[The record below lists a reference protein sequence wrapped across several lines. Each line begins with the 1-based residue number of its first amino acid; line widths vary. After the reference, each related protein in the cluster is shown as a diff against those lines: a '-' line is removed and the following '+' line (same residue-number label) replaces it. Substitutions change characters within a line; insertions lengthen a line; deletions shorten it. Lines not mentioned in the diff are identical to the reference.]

1 MGDTTAPRL
10 GPFRLLQ
17 RLPGGGQGQVHL
29 ATAPDERQVVV
40 KTYAPGEEEAAGM
53 AEASLLGLAHP
64 GLAACIDAG
73 RSPQE
78 GRLYTVTAQVQGRPM
93 GTGCLVDVD
102 GAAAVTTAARL
113 LDALAALHDLSLL
126 HRDLKPDNVL
136 LQPQDGRPVV
146 LDFGL
151 ACPSTGASARALAGT
166 PRAMAPELFTG
177 AAASVAS
184 DLWAVG
190 LLLAEAL
197 LGRELVGTGTA
208 AEMASER
215 AQLVVPEEE
224 LAQRT
229 GRPDLARLVARLLRA
244 DPAARPDSAAS
255 ASAGLSDPGDT
266 GLPHTQLLSRRAV
279 ALARHDARRAARL
292 LALERGAVV
301 MELPASADPTMGE
314 AFATLA
320 AWSEALAE
328 GEERL
333 AACLAAEQR
342 RPQDVAALAG
352 ALARHRPL
360 HLIVSTRDAADATGV
375 QTRRDLIH
383 ALRGVE
389 DLTVEDPIP
398 PDAARACAVV
408 EDWIGEAPALTT
420 RLTATPPPSWREL
433 DDALLELVRLG
444 VVSAGPLGPTLDES
458 RLPETWPL
466 AGRVCL
472 PELSEESRAA
482 LDLLCLA
489 PRALTRD
496 ELETLLGRD
505 VGGDLDAL
513 TEVGLVRVQPGERVA
528 PADERL
534 RRGHA
539 DALDVPASVRGALA
553 LHLAGQDRDAPG
565 ESEAAHMA
573 AVLGPAREDQDGA
586 DDPRVTALALAC
598 ASTLRRVGRLDLSAS
613 LLERALHR
621 CESPSAARRPL
632 HLEQIDVALRAGAH
646 DRAAAALDRAD
657 GELPGDPSLAM
668 RRGRSLA
675 LRGRM
680 AEALKVLEPLD
691 PDGLSGE
698 DAVLGL
704 QVRAGVLHGL
714 GRNDQA
720 LLDLREA
727 LRRQGEAPHRRTM
740 TLLERM
746 GFVERELGQFDRA
759 IRSFERALAMARAL
773 GHDAL
778 VWSPMHNIGRT
789 IRDRGDK
796 RRGLGIQEDAA
807 RLCEETGNRVG
818 LATVLNSLGA
828 GWLTLGRTDRARR
841 HLRRALELAREL
853 ENPAREAMTLNNLG
867 TALAAEGRSD
877 EALASWA
884 RSLTL
889 RDELGDARGRAAVR
903 LTRGPFRLA
912 SGALDE
918 ARADLLAAQA
928 DLEGVVS
935 PQWQVAAS
943 LLEAGLALHED
954 RRDDAL
960 RAGRE
965 ALQRARA
972 NDLGPEAVRARAL
985 LCRAGDDDLADYDP
999 SAGEPGPWTAEALTA
1014 RAAARRSAGD
1024 TAGSREDLTRAA
1036 AVLAESPD
1044 GLVELPVLLAT
1055 LDLDLIALD
1064 AELARPEPDVAPV
1077 GALLSDVTRDLDRA
1091 RVLCQVHAPAGV
1103 AEQLALLQDR
1113 LDAMDRNDAANGLT
1127 SLAERMRDLERL
1139 AEITKRLSAER
1150 DTQKLLD
1157 LIIDSAI
1164 ELTGAARG
1172 FLILIDGKAEEFRA
1186 ARNIDEGNVAH
1197 PEFQVSHSVAQQVVR
1212 TGEPL
1217 LTDNAVD
1224 DPRLTSAASIS
1235 ELKLLSILC
1244 VPIAWRGRVQGA
1256 VLLDHPQ
1263 VVARFRESHLETVT
1277 RLAEQAAIALE
1288 NARLQHGL
1296 EQTNDELEARRA
1308 DIARL
1313 NDALKERL
1321 ERREAEL
1328 EQARESLDASQRA
1341 LGLRY
1346 DYSSIITRSPAMHR
1360 LMDVL
1365 DRVTDTHFPVM
1376 ILGESGTGKEL
1387 LARAIHFNGPRSD
1400 KNFLSINCA
1409 AIAEPLI
1416 ESELF
1421 GSVRGAF
1428 TGADRD
1434 RKGLF
1439 AQADGGTLFLDEIG
1453 DMSVGVQSRLLRV
1466 LQEGEFLPV
1475 GGREQVKVDVR
1486 ILCATHRQLEQRVT
1500 DGEFREDLY
1509 YRLAVARVKLPAL
1522 RERKEDVALLLPHFL
1537 ELHGGSPRSVDP
1549 EALALLES
1557 RPWPGNVRELENFV
1571 MNLVLFD
1578 RDGDH
1583 LTLGLVSRLLGAAKG
1598 EGVVAPE
1605 GLASGGDGPLKARLE
1620 AFERAQVQ
1628 GALEAEGGNKAAAA
1642 RALGVTVRTLYKMI
1656 ERLEI

>member
-1 MGDTTAPRL
+1 
-10 GPFRLLQ
+10 
-17 RLPGGGQGQVHL
+17 
-29 ATAPDERQVVV
+29 VVV
-40 KTYAPGEEEAAGM
+40 KTYAPGEDEAAGM

-64 GLAACIDAG
+64 GLASCIDAG
-73 RSPQE
+73 RCPQD
-78 GRLYTVTAQVQGRPM
+78 GRLYTVTAQVEGRPM
-93 GTGCLVDVD
+93 LPGCLADAT
-102 GAAAVTTAARL
+102 GAEAVAAAARL
-113 LDALAALHDLSLL
+113 LDALGALHELSLL

-151 ACPSTGASARALAGT
+151 TCSSHDAAARALAGT

-197 LGRELVGTGTA
+197 LDRELVGTGTA
-208 AEMASER
+208 GEMAAER

-224 LAQRT
+224 LALRT
-229 GRPDLARLVARLLRA
+229 GRADLARLVARLLCA
-244 DPAARPDSAAS
+244 DPEARPASAAV
-255 ASAGLSDPGDT
+255 ASAGLTDPGDS
-266 GLPHTQLLSRRAV
+266 GLPHTHLLSRRAV

-292 LALERGAVV
+292 DALETGAVV
-301 MELPASADPTMGE
+301 VELPASADPTLGD
-314 AFATLA
+314 AFTTLA
-320 AWSEALAE
+320 AWAEPLAE
-328 GEERL
+328 GDERL
-333 AACLAAEQR
+333 AACLAAELR
-342 RPQDVAALAG
+342 RPQDVAALAE

-360 HLIVSTRDAADATGV
+360 RLIVSTRDAVDAAGV
-375 QTRRDLIH
+375 QARRDLLL
-383 ALRGVE
+383 ALRGLHDV
-389 DLTVEDPIP
+389 TFEDPAP
-398 PDAARACAVV
+398 PDAAQGCAVV
-408 EDWIGEAPALTT
+408 QDWIGEAPALTE

-433 DDALLELVRLG
+433 EDALLELVRLG
-444 VVSAGPLGPTLDES
+444 VVSAGPLGATVDES
-458 RLPETWPL
+458 RLPDTWPL
-466 AGRVCL
+466 AGRVSL
-472 PELSEESRAA
+472 PELDGDARAV

-489 PRALTRD
+489 PRDLARD
-496 ELETLLGRD
+496 ELETLLGRE
-505 VGGDLDAL
+505 VGAAL
-513 TEVGLVRVQPGERVA
+513 TALAEVGLVRLEPGGRIG

-539 DALDVPASVRGALA
+539 DALEVSATVRGSLA
-553 LHLAGQDRDAPG
+553 LQLAAQSAGGSDER
-565 ESEAAHMA
+565 EAAQVA
-573 AVLGPAREDQDGA
+573 AVLGPAGEGEAGA
-586 DDPRVTALALAC
+586 DDAEVTELALVC
-598 ASTLRRVGRLDLSAS
+598 ASTLRRVGRLDLAAS
-613 LLERALHR
+613 LLERALHG
-621 CESPSAARRPL
+621 CPPSDAVRRAL

-646 DRAAAALDRAD
+646 DRAAAALDRA
-657 GELPGDPSLAM
+657 GAELPDDPSLSM

-680 AEALKVLEPLD
+680 AEALQVLEPLD

-807 RLCEETGNRVG
+807 KLCEQTGNRVG

-841 HLRRALELAREL
+841 HLRRALDLAREL
-853 ENPAREAMTLNNLG
+853 ENPAREAMTLNNMG
-867 TALAAEGRSD
+867 SALAAEGRSD
-877 EALASWA
+877 EAEASWD
-884 RSLTL
+884 RSLSL

-912 SGALDE
+912 SGAVDD
-918 ARADLLAAQA
+918 ARADLVAARA

-935 PQWQVAAS
+935 PQWEVAAS
-943 LLEAGLALHED
+943 LLEAGLALSEQ
-954 RRDDAL
+954 RQDDAV

-985 LCRAGDDDLADYDP
+985 LCRAGDDDLTDFDP
-999 SAGEPGPWTAEALTA
+999 SVGEPGPWTAEALAARATA
-1014 RAAARRSAGD
+1014 RGASGDSAGARD
-1024 TAGSREDLTRAA
+1024 DLTRAA
-1036 AVLAESPD
+1036 GVLAESPD
-1044 GLVELPVLLAT
+1044 GLVELPVLLAA
-1055 LDLDLIALD
+1055 LDLDLSALD
-1064 AELARPEPDVAPV
+1064 VELARPEPDVVPV

-1091 RVLCQVHAPAGV
+1091 RVLCQVHAPVGV

-1113 LDAMDRNDAANGLT
+1113 LDAMDRKDAANGLT

-1172 FLILIDGKAEEFRA
+1172 FLILIDGRAEEFRA

-1263 VVARFRESHLETVT
+1263 VVGRFRESHLETVT

-1308 DIARL
+1308 DVARL

-1346 DYSSIITRSPAMHR
+1346 DYSSIITRSPVMHR

-1500 DGEFREDLY
+1500 EGEFREDLY
-1509 YRLAVARVKLPAL
+1509 YRLAVARVELPAL

-1537 ELHGGSPRSVDP
+1537 EIHGGAPRSVDP

-1571 MNLVLFD
+1571 MNLVLFEK
-1578 RDGDH
+1578 DGDH
-1583 LTLGLVSRLLGAAKG
+1583 LSVELVSRLLGEARG
-1598 EGVVAPE
+1598 EGALAVEEVAP
-1605 GLASGGDGPLKARLE
+1605 AGDGPLKARLE
-1620 AFERAQVQ
+1620 AFERAQVE
-1628 GALEAEGGNKAAAA
+1628 GALQAAGGNKAAAA